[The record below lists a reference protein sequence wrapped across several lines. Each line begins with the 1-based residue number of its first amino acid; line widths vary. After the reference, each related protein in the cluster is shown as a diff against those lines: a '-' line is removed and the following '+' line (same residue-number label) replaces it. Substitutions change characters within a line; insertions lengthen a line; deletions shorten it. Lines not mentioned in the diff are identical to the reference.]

1 MSRFGTSFDYSGILI
16 LIIAPMYRNNIVIDS
31 HCDTPGRA
39 VDGIDL
45 NERSQ
50 SGHYDFPRMIE
61 GGVDAAFFAIYTSNR
76 LGEVQALKRA
86 FSMIAAV
93 CDNISRSG
101 GSVRQSFCAD
111 DIRRNASEGVLS
123 VVLGMENGDP
133 LNSDLSFL
141 RQFHRMGVRYL
152 TLTHTGHNSI
162 CDSSSPES
170 PCWHGLSPF
179 GIKVVKEM
187 NRLGMII
194 DVSHI
199 SDESFYDVIKYSEAP
214 VVATHSCCRALA
226 DAKRNMDD
234 GMIKALADRGGVIQI
249 NFYPAF
255 LSPEYA
261 AKMKD
266 YYKYEEM
273 ESAIKAGLVSDEK
286 KKAEMISEI
295 SMAKKRLAAIGRP
308 SYKVVADHVEHAARV
323 AGIEH
328 VGLGSDFDGID
339 ICPDGLEDVSKFH
352 MVLDELKE
360 RGYSDNEIGLVA
372 GGNFLRVMKQVCG

>member
-1 MSRFGTSFDYSGILI
+1 
-16 LIIAPMYRNNIVIDS
+16 
-31 HCDTPGRA
+31 
-39 VDGIDL
+39 
-45 NERSQ
+45 
-50 SGHYDFPRMIE
+50 
-61 GGVDAAFFAIYTSNR
+61 
-76 LGEVQALKRA
+76 
-86 FSMIAAV
+86 
-93 CDNISRSG
+93 
-101 GSVRQSFCAD
+101 
-111 DIRRNASEGVLS
+111 
-123 VVLGMENGDP
+123 
-133 LNSDLSFL
+133 
-141 RQFHRMGVRYL
+141 MGVRYL

-234 GMIKALADRGGVIQI
+234 GMIKALADKGGVIQI

-295 SMAKKRLAAIGRP
+295 SMAKKRLAAICRP